1 MNEFKTSF
9 HNADQGD
16 DTNNDWSDPFLG
28 SNRIRQMITI
38 KFVKIFI
45 SRIKS
50 KKKTYTNYMMMV
62 IIIKTW
68 NLISQKEKK
77 DGNKI

>member
-28 SNRIRQMITI
+28 SNRIRQMITSFLVSYLVFYFLI
-38 KFVKIFI
+38 KKKVKFVKIFI

-50 KKKTYTNYMMMV
+50 KKKHIL
-62 IIIKTW
+62 II
-68 NLISQKEKK
+68 
-77 DGNKI
+77 